1 MYAQENFTMEQP
13 EVPPLPAGWSTVD
26 KKAYLISSDVFNI
39 ICGVFT
45 VFYAFCFVTT
55 GGLSQLS
62 SFGQESWRD
71 TLGKYTGK
79 YTGYTKTMETYN
91 KAEGYSKLVFVI
103 IFLLGLVAVIMGII
117 RMIYDA
123 NTEWQVLDYNVP
135 ELEGDVNVPISED
148 TA

>member
-55 GGLSQLS
+55 GGLSLL
-62 SFGQESWRD
+62 SFGQEPLDSLRR
-71 TLGKYTGK
+71 YS
-79 YTGYTKTMETYN
+79 GYTKTMETYG
-91 KAEGYSKLVFVI
+91 KAEGYNKGVFVI
-103 IFLLGLVAVIMGII
+103 ILLLGLVAVIMGII